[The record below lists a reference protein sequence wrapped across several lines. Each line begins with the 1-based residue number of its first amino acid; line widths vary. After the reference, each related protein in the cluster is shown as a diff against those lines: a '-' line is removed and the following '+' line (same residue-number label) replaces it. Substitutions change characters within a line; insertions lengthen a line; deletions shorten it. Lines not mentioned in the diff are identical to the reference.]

1 MFRERCSLRLSGLF
15 VFARLLLHKMASDFL
30 PQKIE
35 EGGEGEGGE
44 RKVVIKIQIC
54 ISTCA
59 VHNVTPHVWTTKKD
73 SQDCVA
79 IRCLRIAPFTCVHHL
94 SLGWVDGERAHI
106 CLHPVKLEGQDGLQ
120 GIASKSFP
128 SSVTCA
134 SASFHWLGGRQAG
147 CRRGFL
153 QYFSKPLLI
162 SIGQNWKIG
171 SITFKYYISK
181 ILVKW
186 VLLQMW
192 KCVPDME
199 CGSPSS
205 SYMDDRQARFRAR
218 VGADRFASTLPYMSF
233 LRRLWKVL
241 LIECC
246 NMWTWNTTFTHGL
259 RSLAWL
265 PDKIEWVERDDGV
278 CVIASQPFLNL
289 HSEHFKVKTKE
300 MLLPDKWW
308 SSLRADASRSNQQ
321 M

>member
-1 MFRERCSLRLSGLF
+1 MCSAQCAPPMSEQPKRIHRIASQSVVSELHLSHVCTTFPWGGWTVKELICGTLLSWRDKMDCQGLRRNPF
-15 VFARLLLHKMASDFL
+15 LLLSHVHLPAFTGWVGDRWVVGEVFYNASPNLFWSVSDRTG
-30 PQKIE
+30 KIE
-35 EGGEGEGGE
+35 
-44 RKVVIKIQIC
+44 
-54 ISTCA
+54 
-59 VHNVTPHVWTTKKD
+59 
-73 SQDCVA
+73 
-79 IRCLRIAPFTCVHHL
+79 
-94 SLGWVDGERAHI
+94 
-106 CLHPVKLEGQDGLQ
+106 
-120 GIASKSFP
+120 
-128 SSVTCA
+128 
-134 SASFHWLGGRQAG
+134 
-147 CRRGFL
+147 
-153 QYFSKPLLI
+153 
-162 SIGQNWKIG
+162 

-218 VGADRFASTLPYMSF
+218 VKADRFASTLPYMWF
-233 LRRLWKVL
+233 LTRLWKVL